1 MSHRGSNIIIITRV
15 SCTAISFLKQKL
27 RNQHRPY
34 KFRSCAVAR
43 AQSIY
48 DPGIGHLF
56 CTRLSLGQ
64 SQWSVHEMGARLS
77 YPEADQSGK
86 VAVVTGGNT
95 GIGYETAKGLAL
107 LGARVIIACRSEE
120 RAKGVSIVEMELMA

>member
-1 MSHRGSNIIIITRV
+1 
-15 SCTAISFLKQKL
+15 
-27 RNQHRPY
+27 
-34 KFRSCAVAR
+34 
-43 AQSIY
+43 
-48 DPGIGHLF
+48 
-56 CTRLSLGQ
+56 
-64 SQWSVHEMGARLS
+64 MGARLS

-120 RAKGVSIVEMELMA
+120 RAKGVSIVEIELMA